1 MDFGLPNEHKSH
13 VELVETFYHLE
24 LRESGDGSPIERFD
38 SRTPFPAFTPRQQL
52 DLVEHA
58 PSIRYVWHS
67 TSSIGHNR
75 DQQELHVTT
84 IVWLGEFPPDDKD
97 LARYDVR
104 AFMERRLKEEKKRLG
119 TPKL

>member
-1 MDFGLPNEHKSH
+1 MDFGGPNEHKLD

-24 LRESGDGSPIERFD
+24 LRESGDGSAIERFD
-38 SRTPFPAFTPRQQL
+38 SRTPFPAFAPRHQL
-52 DLVEHA
+52 DLVEHF

-67 TSSIGHNR
+67 TSSIGHSR
-75 DQQELHVTT
+75 DQKELHVTT
-84 IVWLGEFPPDDKD
+84 IVWLGEYPPDDDD

-104 AFMERRLKEEKKRLG
+104 AFMERRLEEEKKRLG